1 MKYNNKHCE
10 KYWSLVGRNYYS
22 VQCLQHYI
30 QSPLI
35 LLSLIIGKKKKK
47 QKKETKYTFIIRTNN
62 NSETNCHAS
71 SVGGFTDKCKD

>member
-35 LLSLIIGKKKKK
+35 LLSLIIEKKKKTEK
-47 QKKETKYTFIIRTNN
+47 R
-62 NSETNCHAS
+62 
-71 SVGGFTDKCKD
+71 DKIYIYH